1 MSGRTGVKLT
11 KITNVPPLQRKLEQE
26 KTEATSIRT
35 CNECKT
41 NLILN
46 KNWWFSFKGKQFYI
60 CTDCYKKRR
69 LENHV
74 KAGTAGPKRLA
85 KYIGSSALDN
95 YDAVIR
101 GYVYI
106 ISNPAWEGWHKVGMA
121 VDAWDRCA
129 SFQTS
134 SPFRDYKLEY
144 CKHFKDRRSA
154 ETETHNLLLSLEIPR
169 KGEWFKATAEQLKKH
184 IQSIKGERH
193 ESIDIST

>member
-1 MSGRTGVKLT
+1 MKLT
-11 KITNVPPLQRKLEQE
+11 KIRETSNINPRTGRPYYYKDNP
-26 KTEATSIRT
+26 EAVKARD
-35 CNECKT
+35 K
-41 NLILN
+41 
-46 KNWWFSFKGKQFYI
+46 KRMFVKGKEIPKSHPLY
-60 CTDCYKKRR
+60 
-69 LENHV
+69 
-74 KAGTAGPKRLA
+74 KAGRYKNF
-85 KYIGSSALDN
+85 SSVAFSSMEG
-95 YDAVIR
+95 YESSTE
-101 GYVYI
+101 GYVYV
-106 ISNPAWEGWHKVGMA
+106 ISNPAWKGWYKVGMA

-169 KGEWFKATAEQLKKH
+169 KGEWFKATAEQLKQK

>member
-1 MSGRTGVKLT
+1 MKLT
-11 KITNVPPLQRKLEQE
+11 KITSENTFKVHPVKKNCIFEEGKWWYVGCSDGHRRTLESQIRK
-26 KTEATSIRT
+26 
-35 CNECKT
+35 
-41 NLILN
+41 N
-46 KNWWFSFKGKQFYI
+46 KNRMFVGGKYVAKSHPLHKPGTYKDFSSVAF
-60 CTDCYKKRR
+60 
-69 LENHV
+69 
-74 KAGTAGPKRLA
+74 
-85 KYIGSSALDN
+85 SSMEG
-95 YDAVIR
+95 YESSTE
-101 GYVYI
+101 GYVYV
-106 ISNPAWEGWHKVGMA
+106 ISNPAWKGWYKVGMA

-169 KGEWFKATAEQLKKH
+169 KGEWFKSTAEQLKQK